1 MILRT
6 EEKSPK
12 RTNFG
17 KKLEKANFEME
28 ILWLSQGGERI
39 YNIRMSTETCPLGG
53 EPIFRRNQKVKEKL
67 LGAENPKKKVRK

>member
-17 KKLEKANFEME
+17 KKFEKANIEIE
-28 ILWLSQGGERI
+28 ILWLSQKGERI
-39 YNIRMSTETCPLGG
+39 YNIRM
-53 EPIFRRNQKVKEKL
+53 
-67 LGAENPKKKVRK
+67 

>member
-28 ILWLSQGGERI
+28 ILWSSQRGEKI
-39 YNIRMSTETCPLGG
+39 YNIIM
-53 EPIFRRNQKVKEKL
+53 
-67 LGAENPKKKVRK
+67 